1 MGGVGGAQE
10 EGWAGPDQK
19 AAEHQTTELRFLWP
33 TSEEFIMFPFFTE
46 MYVWELVRMEW
57 DEVG

>member
-1 MGGVGGAQE
+1 MGGAQQ

-19 AAEHQTTELRFLWP
+19 AAEPQATELRFLRP
-33 TSEEFIMFPFFTE
+33 TSEEFSMFPFFTE
-46 MYVWELVRMEW
+46 TGVWELVRMEW

>member
-1 MGGVGGAQE
+1 MWEELRKKGGL
-10 EGWAGPDQK
+10 DQIRK
-19 AAEHQTTELRFLWP
+19 PLNTKTTELRFLWP

-46 MYVWELVRMEW
+46 TYVWELVRMEW